1 MKNTFAIRCRKCGYE
16 KDFYLGVGLLHTGP
30 PDFDSEYAVLPR
42 LVRDPEA
49 LAWIRRMVEEEGS
62 VLITDYRY
70 GVYRCPACG
79 AFYKGFAYAV
89 EQTDGQKTMPEYI
102 CECGETLEP
111 VDSEALDLADCAC
124 PECGEKRLYEA
135 ASAFSPLDG
144 ED

>member
-1 MKNTFAIRCRKCGYE
+1 MKNTLAIRCRKCGYE
-16 KDFYLGVGLLHTGP
+16 KDFYLGVGLLHTGA

-49 LAWIRRMVEEEGS
+49 LAKIKHMVTAEGGTL
-62 VLITDYRY
+62 VTNYQY

-79 AFYKGFAYAV
+79 AFHKRFAYAV
-89 EQTDGQKTMPEYI
+89 EGPDGQKTMPEYI

-111 VDSEALDLADCAC
+111 VDLEQLTLSDCPC
-124 PECGEKRLYEA
+124 PECGEKSLYEA
-135 ASAFSPLDG
+135 VSAFAPLDG